1 MGFIFT
7 TMSEERLAEF
17 LRTGGD
23 WEKLRTSVPGVFIQK
38 LPPYRSSPER
48 LAVEVNPL
56 DASGNTTK
64 RRGLLIRSQEEYEAF
79 REILMDEKLPKLL
92 EMLES
97 VNPSLGRGGRRKE
110 KDVIEI

>member
-1 MGFIFT
+1 
-7 TMSEERLAEF
+7 MSEDRLEEF

-48 LAVEVNPL
+48 LAVEINPV
-56 DASGNTTK
+56 DASGNPTK
-64 RRGLLIRSQEEYEAF
+64 RRGLLIRSLDEYEAF
-79 REILMDEKLPKLL
+79 KEILTDEKLPKLL
-92 EMLES
+92 EMLEG
-97 VNPSLGRGGRRKE
+97 VNPETGRRGRGKD

>member
-1 MGFIFT
+1 
-7 TMSEERLAEF
+7 MSEEKLAEF
-17 LRTGGD
+17 LKTGGD

-48 LAVEVNPL
+48 LAVEINPV
-56 DASGNTTK
+56 DASGNPTK
-64 RRGLLIRSQEEYEAF
+64 RRWLLIRSLDEYEAF
-79 REILMDEKLPKLL
+79 KEIITDEKLPNLL

-97 VNPSLGRGGRRKE
+97 VNPPVGRGGRRRD